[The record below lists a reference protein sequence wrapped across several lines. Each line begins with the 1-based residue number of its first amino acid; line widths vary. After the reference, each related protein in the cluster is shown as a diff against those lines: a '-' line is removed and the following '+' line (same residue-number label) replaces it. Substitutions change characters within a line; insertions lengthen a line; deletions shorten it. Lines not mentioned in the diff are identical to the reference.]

1 MKIAITGGGGFLG
14 QRLAASLL
22 GDPRVRQVVLADVAD
37 FKPVL
42 RDPRLVSVRA
52 DLTDPAAAAS
62 VAKDAD
68 VIVHLAAILS
78 GQSEADFDLG
88 MKVNLDGT
96 RCLLEAA
103 RATGRKPVFVFASS
117 LAVFGPPL
125 PKVVTDET
133 PVHPQSS
140 YGMQKA
146 VGELL
151 VVDYSRKGFID
162 GRVARLPTVCIR
174 PGLPNSAT
182 SSFVSG
188 IIREPLNGKD
198 AVCPVGTGFELWLSS
213 PRVVVANLVRAAF
226 LDSEALGNQRIL
238 NVPGITVAV
247 SEMLTALRKVG
258 GEEAVARI
266 QFKDDPVARRV
277 VSSWPA
283 RFDVSRA
290 LGLGFVADADFETM
304 VREYAS
310 DRASQAAG

>member
-1 MKIAITGGGGFLG
+1 
-14 QRLAASLL
+14 
-22 GDPRVRQVVLADVAD
+22 
-37 FKPVL
+37 
-42 RDPRLVSVRA
+42 
-52 DLTDPAAAAS
+52 
-62 VAKDAD
+62 
-68 VIVHLAAILS
+68 
-78 GQSEADFDLG
+78 
-88 MKVNLDGT
+88 
-96 RCLLEAA
+96 
-103 RATGRKPVFVFASS
+103 VFVFASS

-125 PKVVTDET
+125 PEVVTDET

-151 VVDYSRKGFID
+151 VVDYTRKGFID
-162 GRVARLPTVCIR
+162 GRVARLPTVCVR

-226 LDSEALGNQRIL
+226 LDSGLLGNQRIL

-247 SEMLTALRKVG
+247 SEMITALRNVG
-258 GEEAVARI
+258 GKEAVARI
-266 QFKDDPVARRV
+266 QFRDDPVARRV

-290 LGLGFVADADFETM
+290 LGLGFSADTDFETL
-304 VREYAS
+304 VRDYVA
-310 DRASQAAG
+310 DRSRAGG